1 MNLFNLFGTGNDLNT
16 GSFVTLNGKE
26 WRESI
31 TDFRK
36 AFSEANDIGVTK
48 IGTLF
53 SWLTGN
59 FNNDYDFVKDLDAD
73 TEALKKFKDAY
84 TNESS
89 LTFKK
94 KNESFDATLKN
105 SSVILQDFV
114 NHTDDASISVK
125 NFFSS
130 VTGAGKL
137 TNALK
142 GIGLQMLTTAAQA
155 AAIWAIT
162 EGFKRLVNWVDKL
175 YRSGEI
181 AKEKMEKSKKTYQ
194 DTTDEIKSLNDEL
207 EENKKRIAEING
219 QDVITYTD
227 KQELEKLE
235 TANTRLKRQI
245 ELKEHL
251 AKIEAKDAA
260 NKTVKSFK
268 ENYGFDYF
276 GEGFDF
282 DKKGPTDFINYKG
295 LFDSIHPDEFGD
307 KILERSNDIREYSA
321 AIDYLNDKIDKYD
334 QMAAVAATPDEEQT
348 WLKQAELYQT
358 QLEKINQGILDQA
371 DDLETYKETLDL
383 VGFDNLTSTQKK
395 IYNQI
400 ESALK
405 YDYMKAD
412 PASWFEQ
419 NFNDSKYADV
429 VSKLKEDPEGAGKA
443 LIALNTQAENSG
455 KSLGEM
461 LDIAKEFFGVTSE
474 FDDYSQALKDAK
486 DKADAAGVSLGALFN
501 IADNE
506 SFRNL
511 FSSGIDLDLLAEFIK
526 YMQDAGFAVDDVIT
540 ELKTFNKAGVEAN
553 SVTIDADTAVKN
565 VTTTISAVTAALQ
578 AQTTGVGVTAEN
590 FKALTDAD
598 KDYAD
603 CLEYVNGTMQIN
615 TEKAKKLTDNKIE
628 EAKATVRVARS
639 QAQLK
644 YAENKQELSRLN
656 DALKKNNDLS
666 EEQQSTLKEA
676 ISNREQ
682 ENKKLREQC
691 QNYEVLYSQLVQVSG
706 AYQDWLNAQNATEAG
721 TMYDD
726 AIKAYDAIKDA
737 LESGKIGTQKYNAAV
752 EFLVPKSV
760 DENAVQQYVD
770 TLKKY
775 LTDDSKGITNFL
787 NDAVKAG
794 LMEEDS
800 SGYVAIAGK
809 KTIDDFCDALKL
821 TPDMVRAI
829 FGELQEYGFDFNW
842 DDAFFGETLTSLEM
856 QADEL
861 QEKMD
866 SVKPDSDSYKEWN
879 DQLKEVNEKIE
890 NIKGNIDNTDVDALV
905 DAYEKAKDA
914 VDQMNSQGDTFDGQA
929 DELQSALDKA
939 ADNLNKN
946 GRVQLWIDASEAEK
960 TVDDLTQR
968 FNSGDF
974 SVATELETAQDKLAD
989 LNTQK
994 EKLGA
999 PTEVEIQVYAQ
1010 GLEDAGKSTEEI
1022 TQTLKDA
1029 KILNVETDD
1038 SEDKLSQT
1046 KDTVT
1051 DIANMLLTPY
1061 TLDLNTTEALG
1072 KLGTVRDLMNQIS
1085 ETTITAPVPSVPKS
1099 YAERITTGTPGI
1111 GSANAAGTNGG
1122 LARAERAL
1130 VGELGYEV
1138 VVNPHSGKWYTVGEH
1153 GAEFVNLPKDA
1164 IVFDH
1169 QKSEELLKNG
1179 FVGARGMAMA
1189 EGNAYDQGVGTITGG
1204 GYIPKNNPATS
1215 TTFQKNAKAAAAT
1228 ATATEAAQKNLE
1240 RIEAE
1245 ADAVKEAYEAQKK
1258 ALEKQ
1263 KKELESIKDSLESE
1277 QKILDGIVKTV
1288 TARIDKEIDR
1298 LEHQWDDLKEQLED
1312 EKNNLDAAMN
1322 GATYLIE
1329 KRTKA
1334 LQKEQEALDDSYQ
1347 PRIDALQDELDKLN
1361 ETNDAQEKAIELARK
1376 KAAMDAAKANR
1387 SVRVYREG
1395 KGFVW
1400 EADESEVKSTEEDYN
1415 DALRQKEQEDAQKA
1429 LEDQKAALEKELE
1442 DKKQELQDK
1451 IDAYDEYKDKL
1462 SEGQNEYTNSKNVAI
1477 LRQLYGAN
1485 ADQMILNMDQAM
1497 IDKITT
1503 DYMNNMSNTDHVE
1516 NQIKE
1521 NQKLIDQLEDYK
1533 SKWEEVADAYET
1545 EQNRINTVAR
1555 LGADWEEKILG
1566 QRTDVLDDF
1575 KNHYIDILRQI
1586 EEKTAEINDLSLK
1599 IEVVE
1604 EEYQTKSD
1612 ELDKEKKAAQAEV
1625 KTTKSSS
1632 TSSHATGIMNVA
1644 AFERARVDEA
1654 GPEIVVRQPEAG
1666 RYTSLEVGDGVAPG
1680 NLTRR
1685 LFSAA
1690 INPEAFVE
1698 SAILKR
1704 MGNVNAELASAGSSG
1719 VHIGDINIVMN
1730 GVNDVEN
1737 FGRILH
1743 QNISSI
1749 MAQEF
1754 SKR

>member
-1 MNLFNLFGTGNDLNT
+1 MFGTGEDLNT
-16 GSFVTLNGKE
+16 GAFVTLNGK
-26 WRESI
+26 RFSESI
-31 TDFRK
+31 SDIKK
-36 AFSEANDIGVTK
+36 ALSEVDSM
-48 IGTLF
+48 GTSKTGTVL
-53 SWLTGN
+53 SWLMGN
-59 FNNDYDFVKDLDAD
+59 FNKDYDFVKDLTAD
-73 TEALKKFKDAY
+73 TFALQKFKAAY
-84 TNESS
+84 ETPTSK
-89 LTFKK
+89 TYGDKGA
-94 KNESFDATLKN
+94 SFDKTLKN

-114 NHTDDASISVK
+114 NHTDDASISVQ
-125 NFFSS
+125 NFFRS

-137 TNALK
+137 TNAIK

-162 EGFKRLVNWVDKL
+162 EGFRLVVNAVQD
-175 YRSGEI
+175 YVNRVEI
-181 AKEKMEKSKKTYQ
+181 AKDKMESSRKAYQ
-194 DTTDEIKSLNDEL
+194 DTTNEIESLNSEL
-207 EENKKRIAEING
+207 EENNKRIAEIKSQG
-219 QDVITYTD
+219 TISYTEQ
-227 KQELEKLE
+227 QELKKLQ
-235 TANTRLKRQI
+235 TANDKLDHQLLVKEQLAKVNAKQAANDAQDLYDKEFGNSNYDVSTVNSAEVNHKLSSAMASFFDITNFRDAKSAVEMLAGDESDIATYLKSIDLLNQK
-245 ELKEHL
+245 LKE
-251 AKIEAKDAA
+251 AQ
-260 NKTVKSFK
+260 
-268 ENYGFDYF
+268 
-276 GEGFDF
+276 EGFDRNIQNGTGYQRYE
-282 DKKGPTDFINYKG
+282 DQIQY
-295 LFDSIHPDEFGD
+295 
-307 KILERSNDIREYSA
+307 YSA
-321 AIDYLNDKIDKYD
+321 MIDGVN
-334 QMAAVAATPDEEQT
+334 
-348 WLKQAELYQT
+348 
-358 QLEKINQGILDQA
+358 EKLIDQA
-371 DDLETYKETLDL
+371 TDLEAIKAAFDDIGY
-383 VGFDNLTSTQKK
+383 DNLTSKQKRTYDNIQK
-395 IYNQI
+395 QLAVIYKQT
-400 ESALK
+400 
-405 YDYMKAD
+405 D

-429 VSKLKEDPEGAGKA
+429 VTWLKNNSENAAKA
-443 LIALNTQAENSG
+443 LNDLKTQ
-455 KSLGEM
+455 
-461 LDIAKEFFGVTSE
+461 
-474 FDDYSQALKDAK
+474 
-486 DKADAAGVSLGALFN
+486 ADAAGKSVTEMLDDTQKNKLKEALGDGVTIDMDNLADF
-501 IADNE
+501 IAM
-506 SFRNL
+506 
-511 FSSGIDLDLLAEFIK
+511 
-526 YMQDAGFAVDDVIT
+526 MQDAGFTIEDVIN
-540 ELKTFNKAGVEAN
+540 ELESLNKAGVEAN

-603 CLEYVNGTMQIN
+603 CLKYVNGTMQVN
-615 TEKAKKLTDNKIE
+615 TEKAKELTDKKIE

-656 DALKKNNDLS
+656 DALKKNNNLS

-721 TMYDD
+721 TMYND
-726 AIKAYDAIKDA
+726 AIQAYDAIKDA
-737 LESGKIGTQKYNAAV
+737 LESGKIGTQKYKAAV

-809 KTIDDFCDALKL
+809 KTIQDFCDAMKL
-821 TPDMVRAI
+821 TPEMVRAI
-829 FGELQEYGFDFNW
+829 FGELQEYGFDWEW

-861 QEKMD
+861 KEKMD
-866 SVKPDSDSYKEWN
+866 SVEPDSKSYDEWN
-879 DQLKEVNEKIE
+879 KQLKEVNEKIE
-890 NIKGNIDNTDVDALV
+890 NIKGNIDSTDVDALV

-1051 DIANMLLTPY
+1051 DIANILLAPY
-1061 TLDLNTTEALG
+1061 TLDLNTTEAMTRLG
-1072 KLGTVRDLMNQIS
+1072 NVKELMNQIS

-1099 YAERITTGTPGI
+1099 YAERITTGTTGT

-1153 GAEFVNLPKDA
+1153 GAEFVNLPRDA

-1189 EGNAYDQGVGTITGG
+1189 EGNAYPGGSGTVRGG
-1204 GYIPKNNPATS
+1204 GNKPENNPVTS

-1277 QKILDGIVKTV
+1277 QKTLDGIVKTI

-1334 LQKEQEALDDSYQ
+1334 LQKEQEALEDSYQ

-1566 QRTDVLDDF
+1566 QRTDVLDNF

-1586 EEKTAEINDLSLK
+1586 EEKTAEINDLNLK

-1666 RYTSLEVGDGVAPG
+1666 RYTSLEVGDGVVPG

-1743 QNISSI
+1743 QNIGSI

>member
-1 MNLFNLFGTGNDLNT
+1 MFGTGNDLNT
-16 GSFVTLNGKE
+16 GSFVTLNGKR

-31 TDFRK
+31 SDLKK
-36 AFSEANDIGVTK
+36 ALAEANDMGVTK
-48 IGTLF
+48 KGTVL

-59 FNNDYDFVKDLDAD
+59 FNNDYDLAKNLDSD
-73 TEALKKFKDAY
+73 TKALQAFNKEFKESHNKNTALKKLEGASVTLQEFAKNADEG
-84 TNESS
+84 TLS
-89 LTFKK
+89 L
-94 KNESFDATLKN
+94 
-105 SSVILQDFV
+105 
-114 NHTDDASISVK
+114 K

-130 VTGAGKL
+130 VTGASKL
-137 TNALK
+137 TNAIK

-162 EGFKRLVNWVDKL
+162 EGFRLVANAIKD
-175 YRSGEI
+175 YINRAEI
-181 AKEKMEKSKKTYQ
+181 AKEKMENSKKAYQ

-207 EENKKRIAEING
+207 EQNKERMAEINS

-227 KQELEKLE
+227 QQELNKLE
-235 TANTRLKRQI
+235 TANTRLERQI

-251 AKIEAKDAA
+251 AEIEARDAA
-260 NKTVKSFK
+260 NKTVESFK
-268 ENYGFDYF
+268 ENYGLDYF
-276 GEGFDF
+276 GKDFDF
-282 DKKGPTDFINYKG
+282 DKKGPNWLTSYKDV
-295 LFDSIHPDEFGD
+295 FD
-307 KILERSNDIREYSA
+307 KISPNSFAEKVLGRSNDIREYSA
-321 AIDYLNDKIDKYD
+321 AIDYLNEHIDTFNKRAKEAKTAYEAQNWLDKAN
-334 QMAAVAATPDEEQT
+334 Q
-348 WLKQAELYQT
+348 YQT

-383 VGFDNLTSTQKK
+383 VGYDNLTSTQKR

-400 ESALK
+400 EDALK
-405 YDYMKAD
+405 HDYMKAD

-419 NFNDSKYADV
+419 NFNDSKYAGV
-429 VSKLKEDPEGAGKA
+429 VTWLKNNSENAAKA
-443 LIALNTQAENSG
+443 LNDLKTQ
-455 KSLGEM
+455 
-461 LDIAKEFFGVTSE
+461 
-474 FDDYSQALKDAK
+474 
-486 DKADAAGVSLGALFN
+486 ADAAGKSVTEMLDDTQKNKLKEALGDGVTIDMDNLADF
-501 IADNE
+501 IAM
-506 SFRNL
+506 
-511 FSSGIDLDLLAEFIK
+511 
-526 YMQDAGFAVDDVIT
+526 MQDAGFTIEDVIN
-540 ELKTFNKAGVEAN
+540 ELESLSKAGVEAN

-603 CLEYVNGTMQIN
+603 CLKYVNGTMQIN
-615 TEKAKKLTDNKIE
+615 TEKAKKLTDKKIE

-656 DALKKNNDLS
+656 DELKKNNNLS

-691 QNYEVLYSQLVQVSG
+691 QNYEVLYSQLMQASG

-721 TMYDD
+721 TMYND
-726 AIKAYDAIKDA
+726 AIRAYDAIKDA
-737 LESGKIGTQKYNAAV
+737 LESGKIGTQKYKAAV

-775 LTDDSKGITNFL
+775 LTDDSKGVTNFL

-809 KTIDDFCDALKL
+809 KTIQDFCDAMKL
-821 TPDMVRAI
+821 TPEMVRAI
-829 FGELQEYGFDFNW
+829 FGELQEYGFDWEW

-861 QEKMD
+861 KEKLAD
-866 SVKPDSDSYKEWN
+866 ANLDPTSAEKYKEQLAEINTQIDEAKNNIN
-879 DQLKEVNEKIE
+879 DTNISALIDQYTEAAQTYGNLLDQQGTISEQQLKTAE
-890 NIKGNIDNTDVDALV
+890 DAFN
-905 DAYEKAKDA
+905 K
-914 VDQMNSQGDTFDGQA
+914 S
-929 DELQSALDKA
+929 

-999 PTEVEIQVYAQ
+999 PTEVEIQVYAK

-1038 SEDKLSQT
+1038 SKDKLSQT

-1061 TLDLNTTEALG
+1061 TLDLNTTEALD
-1072 KLGTVRDLMNQIS
+1072 KLGTVRELMNQIS
-1085 ETTITAPVPSVPKS
+1085 ETTITVPTPNISTPSSSQPYKPGKS
-1099 YAERITTGTPGI
+1099 YAERNGTGFTGL
-1111 GSANAAGTNGG
+1111 SVAHAAGTNGG

-1189 EGNAYDQGVGTITGG
+1189 EGNAYPGGSDTVRGG
-1204 GYIPKNNPATS
+1204 GNKPENNPVTS

-1277 QKILDGIVKTV
+1277 QKTLDGIVKTI

-1566 QRTDVLDDF
+1566 QRTDVLDNF

-1654 GPEIVVRQPEAG
+1654 GPEIIVRQPEAG
-1666 RYTSLEVGDGVAPG
+1666 RYTSLEVGDGVVPG

-1743 QNISSI
+1743 QNIGSI

>member
-1 MNLFNLFGTGNDLNT
+1 MEADTTALQNYVKQMKDLASDTDRAAQKQNLINSTLKDSSKIAKDVAQNTNNLDDVMKVYTAST
-16 GSFVTLNGKE
+16 RTATSVA
-26 WRESI
+26 
-31 TDFRK
+31 K
-36 AFSEANDIGVTK
+36 AFKTTLLGIGKAAV
-48 IGTLF
+48 I
-53 SWLTGN
+53 
-59 FNNDYDFVKDLDAD
+59 
-73 TEALKKFKDAY
+73 ALAVG
-84 TNESS
+84 
-89 LTFKK
+89 
-94 KNESFDATLKN
+94 A
-105 SSVILQDFV
+105 VI
-114 NHTDDASISVK
+114 
-125 NFFSS
+125 
-130 VTGAGKL
+130 TGASEL
-137 TNALK
+137 
-142 GIGLQMLTTAAQA
+142 LQLADEKWVHPYEHARDKAAEMSQA
-155 AAIWAIT
+155 H
-162 EGFKRLVNWVDKL
+162 
-175 YRSGEI
+175 
-181 AKEKMEKSKKTYQ
+181 
-194 DTTDEIKSLNDEL
+194 
-207 EENKKRIAEING
+207 EE
-219 QDVITYTD
+219 
-227 KQELEKLE
+227 
-235 TANTRLKRQI
+235 
-245 ELKEHL
+245 
-251 AKIEAKDAA
+251 
-260 NKTVKSFK
+260 
-268 ENYGFDYF
+268 
-276 GEGFDF
+276 
-282 DKKGPTDFINYKG
+282 
-295 LFDSIHPDEFGD
+295 
-307 KILERSNDIREYSA
+307 
-321 AIDYLNDKIDKYD
+321 
-334 QMAAVAATPDEEQT
+334 
-348 WLKQAELYQT
+348 
-358 QLEKINQGILDQA
+358 
-371 DDLETYKETLDL
+371 
-383 VGFDNLTSTQKK
+383 STQKVEELTKQVEELKAKMDECRSTTTGDIVDQKSYDALDQQRKQLQTNLDLAKQLNEETAHNARNAVYDQQDANQSVTFTSSQYFYAGTYGGNQSERLKKMMDDYISTFEEEEQLEQDFANNK
-395 IYNQI
+395 I
-400 ESALK
+400 LK
-405 YDYMKAD
+405 IGYDTRKKDLEAWREFLRTNIKAIGD
-412 PASWFEQ
+412 DYTTEMDTLLNNAPNEFAS
-419 NFNDSKYADV
+419 DDDKSKYQERIKNLSDNQQAFLNFWNLYINNIPLITQATNDFTQSV
-429 VSKLKEDPEGAGKA
+429 ANGDDSVKA
-443 LIALNTQAENSG
+443 LNDAINGGQA
-455 KSLGEM
+455 
-461 LDIAKEFFGVTSE
+461 IKEGS
-474 FDDYSQALKDAK
+474 DAYK
-486 DKADAAGVSLGALFN
+486 EAADLADKYGVSVEGL
-501 IADNE
+501 IA
-506 SFRNL
+506 
-511 FSSGIDLDLLAEFIK
+511 
-526 YMQDAGFAVDDVIT
+526 
-540 ELKTFNKAGVEAN
+540 ELKSQNQAGVEAH
-553 SVTIDADTAVKN
+553 SVIIDADTAVKK

-615 TEKAKKLTDNKIE
+615 TKKAKELTDKKIE

-656 DALKKNNDLS
+656 EALKKNNNLS

-691 QNYEVLYSQLVQVSG
+691 QNYELLYSQLVQVSG

-721 TMYDD
+721 TMYND
-726 AIKAYDAIKDA
+726 AIQAYDAIKDA
-737 LESGKIGTQKYNAAV
+737 LESGKIGTQKYKAAI

-809 KTIDDFCDALKL
+809 KTIDDFCDAMKL

-829 FGELQEYGFDFNW
+829 FGELQEYGFDWKW

-866 SVKPDSDSYKEWN
+866 SVEPDSDSYEEWN
-879 DQLKEVNEKIE
+879 DQLKKVNEKIE
-890 NIKGNIDNTDVDALV
+890 NIKGNIDSTDVDALV
-905 DAYEKAKDA
+905 DQYKEALQAYGDA
-914 VDQMNSQGDTFDGQA
+914 IDRQGEISEEQYKTAQDT
-929 DELQSALDKA
+929 LDKA

-974 SVATELETAQDKLAD
+974 SVATELEAAQDKLAD

-1010 GLEDAGKSTEEI
+1010 GLEDAGKTTEEI

-1051 DIANMLLTPY
+1051 DIANILLAPY
-1061 TLDLNTTEALG
+1061 TLDLNTTEAMT
-1072 KLGTVRDLMNQIS
+1072 KLGNVKELMNQIS

-1099 YAERITTGTPGI
+1099 YAERITTGTIGT

-1189 EGNAYDQGVGTITGG
+1189 EGNAYAQGVGTITGG

-1240 RIEAE
+1240 RIEEE

-1277 QKILDGIVKTV
+1277 QKTLDGIVKTI

-1334 LQKEQEALDDSYQ
+1334 LQKEQEALEDSYQ

-1415 DALRQKEQEDAQKA
+1415 DALRQKEHEDAQKA

-1477 LRQLYGAN
+1477 LRQLYGAD

-1586 EEKTAEINDLSLK
+1586 EEKTAEINDLNLK

-1612 ELDKEKKAAQAEV
+1612 DLDKEKKAAQAEV

-1666 RYTSLEVGDGVAPG
+1666 RYTSLEVGDGVVPG

-1704 MGNVNAELASAGSSG
+1704 MGNVNAELASAGSGG
-1719 VHIGDINIVMN
+1719 VHIGEINIVMN
-1730 GVNDVEN
+1730 GVNDKEN

>member
-1 MNLFNLFGTGNDLNT
+1 MDNKQVEADTTALQNYVKQMKDLASDTDRAAQKQNLINSTLKDSSKIAKDVAQNTNNLDDVMKVYTAST
-16 GSFVTLNGKE
+16 RTATSVA
-26 WRESI
+26 
-31 TDFRK
+31 K
-36 AFSEANDIGVTK
+36 AFKTTLLGIGKAAV
-48 IGTLF
+48 I
-53 SWLTGN
+53 
-59 FNNDYDFVKDLDAD
+59 
-73 TEALKKFKDAY
+73 ALAVG
-84 TNESS
+84 
-89 LTFKK
+89 
-94 KNESFDATLKN
+94 A
-105 SSVILQDFV
+105 VI
-114 NHTDDASISVK
+114 
-125 NFFSS
+125 
-130 VTGAGKL
+130 TGASEL
-137 TNALK
+137 
-142 GIGLQMLTTAAQA
+142 LQLADEKWVHPYEHARDKAAEMSQA
-155 AAIWAIT
+155 H
-162 EGFKRLVNWVDKL
+162 
-175 YRSGEI
+175 
-181 AKEKMEKSKKTYQ
+181 
-194 DTTDEIKSLNDEL
+194 
-207 EENKKRIAEING
+207 EE
-219 QDVITYTD
+219 
-227 KQELEKLE
+227 
-235 TANTRLKRQI
+235 
-245 ELKEHL
+245 
-251 AKIEAKDAA
+251 
-260 NKTVKSFK
+260 
-268 ENYGFDYF
+268 
-276 GEGFDF
+276 
-282 DKKGPTDFINYKG
+282 
-295 LFDSIHPDEFGD
+295 
-307 KILERSNDIREYSA
+307 
-321 AIDYLNDKIDKYD
+321 
-334 QMAAVAATPDEEQT
+334 
-348 WLKQAELYQT
+348 
-358 QLEKINQGILDQA
+358 
-371 DDLETYKETLDL
+371 
-383 VGFDNLTSTQKK
+383 STQKVEELTKQVEELKAKMDECRSTTTGDIVDQKSYDALDQQRKQLQTNLDLAKQLNEETAHNARNAVYDQQDANQSVTFTSSQYFYAGTYGGNQSERLKKMMDDYISTFEEEEQLEQDFANNK
-395 IYNQI
+395 I
-400 ESALK
+400 LK
-405 YDYMKAD
+405 IGYDTRKKDLEAWREFLRTNIKAIGD
-412 PASWFEQ
+412 DYTTEMDTLLNNAPNEFAS
-419 NFNDSKYADV
+419 DDDKSKYQERIKNLSDNQQAFLNFWNLYINNIPLITQATNDFTQSV
-429 VSKLKEDPEGAGKA
+429 ANGDDSVKA
-443 LIALNTQAENSG
+443 LNDAINGGQA
-455 KSLGEM
+455 
-461 LDIAKEFFGVTSE
+461 IKEGS
-474 FDDYSQALKDAK
+474 DAYK
-486 DKADAAGVSLGALFN
+486 EAADLADKYGVSVEGL
-501 IADNE
+501 IA
-506 SFRNL
+506 
-511 FSSGIDLDLLAEFIK
+511 
-526 YMQDAGFAVDDVIT
+526 
-540 ELKTFNKAGVEAN
+540 ELKSQNQAGVEAH
-553 SVTIDADTAVKN
+553 SVIIDADTAVKK

-615 TEKAKKLTDNKIE
+615 TKKAKELTDKKIE

-656 DALKKNNDLS
+656 EALKKNNNLS

-691 QNYEVLYSQLVQVSG
+691 QNYELLYSQLVQVSG

-721 TMYDD
+721 TMYND
-726 AIKAYDAIKDA
+726 AIQAYDAIKDA
-737 LESGKIGTQKYNAAV
+737 LESGKIGTQKYKAAI

-809 KTIDDFCDALKL
+809 KTIDDFCDAMKL

-829 FGELQEYGFDFNW
+829 FGELQEYGFDWKW

-866 SVKPDSDSYKEWN
+866 SVEPDSDSYEEWN
-879 DQLKEVNEKIE
+879 DQLKKVNEKIE
-890 NIKGNIDNTDVDALV
+890 NIKGNIDSTDVDALV
-905 DAYEKAKDA
+905 DQYKEALQAYGDA
-914 VDQMNSQGDTFDGQA
+914 IDRQGEISEEQYKTAQDT
-929 DELQSALDKA
+929 LDKA

-974 SVATELETAQDKLAD
+974 SVATELEAAQDKLAD

-1010 GLEDAGKSTEEI
+1010 GLEDAGKTTEEI

-1051 DIANMLLTPY
+1051 DIANILLAPY
-1061 TLDLNTTEALG
+1061 TLDLNTTEAMT
-1072 KLGTVRDLMNQIS
+1072 KLGNVKELMNQIS

-1099 YAERITTGTPGI
+1099 YAERITTGTIGT

-1189 EGNAYDQGVGTITGG
+1189 EGNAYAQGVGTITGG

-1240 RIEAE
+1240 RIEEE

-1277 QKILDGIVKTV
+1277 QKTLDGIVKTI

-1334 LQKEQEALDDSYQ
+1334 LQKEQEALEDSYQ

-1415 DALRQKEQEDAQKA
+1415 DALRQKEHEDAQKA

-1477 LRQLYGAN
+1477 LRQLYGAD

-1586 EEKTAEINDLSLK
+1586 EEKTAEINDLNLK

-1612 ELDKEKKAAQAEV
+1612 DLDKEKKAAQAEV

-1666 RYTSLEVGDGVAPG
+1666 RYTSLEVGDGVVPG

-1704 MGNVNAELASAGSSG
+1704 MGNVNAELASAGSGG
-1719 VHIGDINIVMN
+1719 VHIGEINIVMN
-1730 GVNDVEN
+1730 GVNDKEN